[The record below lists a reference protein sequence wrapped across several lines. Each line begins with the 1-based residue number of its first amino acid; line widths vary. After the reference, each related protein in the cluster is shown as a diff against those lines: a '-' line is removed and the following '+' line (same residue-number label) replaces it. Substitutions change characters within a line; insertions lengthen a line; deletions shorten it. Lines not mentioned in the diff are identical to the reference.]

1 MSVKPDLKSSQ
12 SASWAAALVRGG
24 WRTTGVLFLALTAFY
39 LLTAAGNISET
50 DDVYAFA
57 YRAENFPLD
66 YLSDPRLMLYHVS
79 MRLLFLG
86 SSWMGW
92 DISALWLMRCLSTLF
107 AAASLLLFARIIV
120 LDLKLSAMT
129 AVLAAAILGS
139 SYGFWRYAAEA
150 EVYIPAIFLILLVF
164 HGLSRISAGVGHSFG
179 GFLVSIGWGSV
190 AGFTVLFYQ
199 PSVIPLFFAFPF
211 LLLYRNQIFHLGVY
225 GITGGVV
232 VIGGYLLG
240 FLAFWPEPLSLESFE
255 AFLSQRSAEFIVP
268 TFSLKTLIVSMIRSA
283 FSLGHDLTS
292 VNWIFAFD
300 PVVELIQR
308 AFSNNVIE
316 EEVFLAKRAGAL
328 VYLPIVTLCAL
339 AVVSLRILLSIGVP
353 SIAFLKQRGF
363 LVILIWTLINGAII
377 GRLNPAGLEAWI
389 VVFPPLIILV
399 CALVVEPC
407 CQRGRGIWVV
417 GFAAVLF
424 LHNAVGGMALV
435 RNPANEYARALGA
448 WVIAE
453 SKTEDLVI
461 VTGDASLAES
471 LRYLAPAQVAAVGQF
486 QAPVISSRLLES
498 DLDNLLTQTKG
509 RDFEG
514 VLVSQMIKDTWNSG
528 GRLILLDPF
537 FEVPKGFKFE
547 DWPEYGLTIALRDQL
562 DQVHD
567 APGVG
572 ATYVLSEPLK

>member
-1 MSVKPDLKSSQ
+1 MKPEQ
-12 SASWAAALVRGG
+12 EPFQNASWVDALARGG
-24 WRTTGVLFLALTAFY
+24 WRTTGVMFLVLTAFY

-86 SSWMGW
+86 AGLLGW
-92 DISALWLMRCLSTLF
+92 DISALTLMRCFSVVF
-107 AAASLLLFARIIV
+107 ASASLLLLMRIV
-120 LDLKLSAMT
+120 FLDLKLSAMT
-129 AVLAAAILGS
+129 AVLAAAVLGS

-164 HGLSRISAGVGHSFG
+164 HGLSRISAGARHAFG
-179 GFLVSIGWGSV
+179 AILISAGWGIV
-190 AGFTVLFYQ
+190 AGLTVLFYQ

-211 LLLYRNQIFHLGVY
+211 LLLYRSQIFHLGVY
-225 GITGGVV
+225 GGTGGAVV
-232 VIGGYLLG
+232 LGGYLLG

-255 AFLSQRSAEFIVP
+255 AFLSQRSTEFIVP

-300 PVVELIQR
+300 PVVELIQK
-308 AFSNNVIE
+308 AFSNNVID
-316 EEVFLAKRAGAL
+316 EEVFLAKRTGAL

-339 AVVSLRILLSIGVP
+339 AVVSLRILLSIGLP

-389 VVFPPLIILV
+389 IVFPPLIILV
-399 CALVVEPC
+399 SALVVEPC
-407 CQRGRGIWVV
+407 LQRGCGFWVV
-417 GFAAVLF
+417 GFAVILF

-435 RNPANEYARALGA
+435 RDPANEYARALGA

-453 SKTEDLVI
+453 SRAEDLVI

-498 DLDNLLTQTKG
+498 DLDSLLTRTKG
-509 RDFEG
+509 RDFEDA
-514 VLVSQMIKDTWNSG
+514 LVGQMIKDTWSSG
-528 GRLILLDPF
+528 GRLILLNPF
-537 FEVPKGFKFE
+537 FEVPKGFKLE
-547 DWPEYGLTIALRDQL
+547 NWPEFGLTTALRDQL
-562 DQVHD
+562 DQVYD

-572 ATYVLSEPLK
+572 ATYILSEPLK